1 MLVVDEFN
9 YRRQLQRE
17 DMYTNAYLSAY
28 WQRVKRMPSLK
39 EVLESI
45 QPKES
50 EEQTPDEMFEA
61 VKRLQA
67 KLDREGG

>member
-1 MLVVDEFN
+1 MLVVDEYN
-9 YRRQLQRE
+9 YCRQQQRE